1 MKLVLHIGTEK
12 TGTTLLQNWL
22 YANQQSLSDQGV
34 FLSYKLGRSNNRKLV
49 SYFQNH
55 LDDFTRREGI
65 SSQAEKAAY
74 FDGFGAQFIREIQT
88 AARDHHTMVIT
99 SEHFHSRLRGPNE
112 IRTLAEFLKA
122 HFSDI
127 KVLCYFREQS
137 QMRESLY
144 STGLK
149 AATSETLE
157 EFDADA
163 DVRTYYYNFY
173 QIASRWADAFGQ
185 ENCDFRVY
193 DRNLFE
199 AGDLRRDFLR
209 SLPVSLDLEPLSF
222 EHVPSNESLS
232 LLEGQMFR
240 AINQAIPYW
249 AVDRGGVNPENTF
262 FKRIVRR
269 CTGLNI
275 GRMQGL
281 QKSEFSARFRES
293 NRKFFDRFFAGN
305 DVFQGREPPLAQDQ
319 TAQLKIEEVSDIT
332 SYIVTA
338 FCETLSGRVL
348 LDQDA
353 NILRDV
359 ALKYERGQTPTRA
372 EALALMRL
380 ARRARPKGGLIN
392 KKIMDWEHET

>member
-22 YANQQSLSDQGV
+22 YANQQGLSDQGV
-34 FLSYKLGRSNNRKLV
+34 FLSDQLGRTNNRKLV

-55 LDDFTRREGI
+55 LDDYTRREGI

-74 FDGFGAQFIREIQT
+74 FDGFGAQFIWEIQT

-99 SEHFHSRLRGPNE
+99 SEHFHSRLCGPKE
-112 IRTLAEFLKA
+112 IQSLAEFLKA

-127 KVLCYFREQS
+127 KILCYFREQS

-149 AATSETLE
+149 AATSVSLE
-157 EFDADA
+157 AFDADA

-173 QIASRWADAFGQ
+173 QIASRWAGAFGQ
-185 ENCDFRVY
+185 ENCDFRIY
-193 DRNLFE
+193 DRTLFE

-209 SLPVSLDLEPLSF
+209 SLPVSLDLEQLSF

-232 LLEGQMFR
+232 LLEGRMFR

-269 CTGLNI
+269 CTRLNI
-275 GRMQGL
+275 GRMQDL
-281 QKSEFSARFRES
+281 QKSEFSARFRVS
-293 NRKFFDRFFAGN
+293 NRKFFDRFFDGEN
-305 DVFQGREPPLAQDQ
+305 VFQGREPPLVQGQ
-319 TAQLKIEEVSDIT
+319 TAQLTIEEVSDI
-332 SYIVTA
+332 IENIMGV
-338 FCETLSGRVL
+338 FCETLSERIL

-353 NILRDV
+353 NVLRDV

-380 ARRARPKGGLIN
+380 ARRARPQGAVIQ
-392 KKIMDWEHET
+392 KKILDWEGEL